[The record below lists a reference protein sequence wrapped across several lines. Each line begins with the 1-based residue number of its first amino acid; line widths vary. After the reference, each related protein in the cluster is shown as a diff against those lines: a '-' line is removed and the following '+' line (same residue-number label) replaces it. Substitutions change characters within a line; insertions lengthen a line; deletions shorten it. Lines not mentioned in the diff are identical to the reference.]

1 MGWCEKRMGMLLSKF
16 GEGRGGGG
24 FVVWFEE
31 GGKSL
36 SFSLSLPAYLPSS
49 FEGSYGKW

>member
-1 MGWCEKRMGMLLSKF
+1 MLLSKF
-16 GEGRGGGG
+16 GEGRGGEGG
-24 FVVWFEE
+24 SFVAWLEE

-36 SFSLSLPAYLPSS
+36 SFSLFLCLRSG